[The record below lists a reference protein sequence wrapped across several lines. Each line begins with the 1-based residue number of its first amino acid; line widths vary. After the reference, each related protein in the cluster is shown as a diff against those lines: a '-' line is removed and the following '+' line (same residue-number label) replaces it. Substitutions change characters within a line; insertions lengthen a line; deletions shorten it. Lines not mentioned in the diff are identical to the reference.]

1 MCLSVQAQKVS
12 NIRAEQ
18 RGQDIVVLYS
28 LEETSPCE
36 VSLLLSQDDG
46 VTWSSPLK
54 NVSGD
59 IGENIS
65 EGEKQVKWKVLEE
78 REQLIGDKIR
88 FKVLAKLTAE
98 FFVQEMPAYP
108 GGEKA
113 LYEFLY
119 NNITYPEQEKS
130 QYIEGTVFVNF
141 VVEKDGTPSNFT
153 VTRGVEG
160 GKGFDREAL
169 AACKK
174 LGKFNPG
181 KQNGVPQRVFLTIPI
196 KFTLGDN

>member
-1 MCLSVQAQKVS
+1 PPPPPPPSVRQIQFTS
-12 NIRAEQ
+12 
-18 RGQDIVVLYS
+18 IVI
-28 LEETSPCE
+28 EENVETPPP
-36 VSLLLSQDDG
+36 SQDK
-46 VTWSSPLK
+46 LK
-54 NVSGD
+54 D
-59 IGENIS
+59 EKIADETT
-65 EGEKQVKWKVLEE
+65 EGEDGPMGPSDAIAVYTPVDDKKDKAEPVL
-78 REQLIGDKIR
+78 
-88 FKVLAKLTAE
+88 T
-98 FFVQEMPAYP
+98 FVQEMPAYP

-130 QYIEGTVFVNF
+130 QNIEGTVFVNF

-160 GKGFDREAL
+160 GKGLDREAL

-181 KQNGVPQRVFLTIPI
+181 KQNGVSQRVFLTIPI
-196 KFTLGDN
+196 KFTLADN